1 MAKIDPGGLLEICN
15 YCLFDSEANC
25 SGICINCGVV
35 CSERG
40 RNYFVPKDMNLM
52 AALEIVERVFKERRE
67 DA

>member
-1 MAKIDPGGLLEICN
+1 MPKIDPREVFEICD

-25 SGICINCGVV
+25 SGICINCGIV

-52 AALEIVERVFKERRE
+52 AALEIVEWVSKKRRR